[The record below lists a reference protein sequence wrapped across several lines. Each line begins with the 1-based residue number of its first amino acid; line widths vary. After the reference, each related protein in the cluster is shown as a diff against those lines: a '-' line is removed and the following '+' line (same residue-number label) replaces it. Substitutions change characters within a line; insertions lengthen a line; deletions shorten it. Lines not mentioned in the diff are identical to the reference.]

1 MRLAP
6 REQSAIRE
14 AIHEADGE
22 ASIYLFG
29 SRVDAAASGGD
40 IDLLVLSTKIDLM
53 TKLGILARLHQQLGE
68 RRIDLVVYPDTSRP
82 FSRMVIEEGV
92 RL

>member
-82 FSRMVIEEGV
+82 FPRMVIEEGV

>member
-1 MRLAP
+1 MRLAF

-40 IDLLVLSTKIDLM
+40 IDLLVLSTKINLM

-82 FSRMVIEEGV
+82 FPRMVIEEGV

>member
-29 SRVDAAASGGD
+29 LRVDAAASGGD

-82 FSRMVIEEGV
+82 FPRMVIEEGV

>member
-6 REQSAIRE
+6 GEQSAIRE

-40 IDLLVLSTKIDLM
+40 IDLLVLSTKINLM

-82 FSRMVIEEGV
+82 FPRMVIEEGV

>member
-40 IDLLVLSTKIDLM
+40 IDLLVLSTKINLM

-82 FSRMVIEEGV
+82 FPRMVIEEGV

>member
-40 IDLLVLSTKIDLM
+40 IDLLVLSTKINLM
-53 TKLGILARLHQQLGE
+53 TKLGILARLHQQLG
-68 RRIDLVVYPDTSRP
+68 
-82 FSRMVIEEGV
+82 
-92 RL
+92 